1 MQLLVIRHAI
11 AAERDEFN
19 QTGQPDEERPLTAKG
34 RRRMKHAARG
44 LKRLVPSLDLLATSP
59 LSRAQETARIVA
71 RQYPDL
77 EPQLVAE
84 LTPSAQLG
92 RLLEWVAARGTDD
105 TVAIVGHEDGL
116 STFVSWLISGRPES
130 HLLLKKGG
138 ACLVALPGKV
148 EPGGGRLDWLMTAR
162 HLSRIG

>member
-11 AAERDEFN
+11 AADRDEFN
-19 QTGQPDEERPLTAKG
+19 QTGQPDEERPLTDKG

-59 LSRAQETARIVA
+59 LVRAKETARIVA
-71 RQYPDL
+71 RCYPDL
-77 EPQLVAE
+77 EPQLVVE
-84 LTPSAQLG
+84 LAPTAQLG
-92 RLLEWVAARGTDD
+92 RLLEWLAARAGD
-105 TVAIVGHEDGL
+105 TIAIVGHEDGL
-116 STFVSWLISGRPES
+116 STFASWLISGRPES

-138 ACLVALPGKV
+138 ACLVTLPGKV

-162 HLSRIG
+162 HLARI